1 MKAINK
7 ASLWKIDSSIFLKAA
22 AISKN
27 PNNKLI
33 IFCTGSQ
40 GEEKAVLSRLA
51 HQNYPD

>member
-1 MKAINK
+1 
-7 ASLWKIDSSIFLKAA
+7 LKAE
-22 AISKN
+22 AIAKTQ
-27 PNNKLI
+27 NNKLI